1 MTNRIER
8 VLYAMT
14 EYGEVYADRYVDEQG
29 RAWVAP
35 CGTPLRS
42 DAWTPDAQENAH
54 PGEP

>member
-1 MTNRIER
+1 MIER

-35 CGTPLRS
+35 CGTPLHS
-42 DAWTPDAQENAH
+42 AGWIPDAQESAH